1 MGWKTK
7 VGCARG
13 GEKEREGG
21 SRTRAADRGQQATR
35 EKEASADWENGP
47 ERSGLH
53 GKRKGERVG
62 PAEKKRPDRVLKFL
76 IFLFCFLG

>member
-1 MGWKTK
+1 

-13 GEKEREGG
+13 GKKEREGG

-62 PAEKKRPDRVLKFL
+62 PAEKKRPERVLKFL
-76 IFLFCFLG
+76 IFRFCFLG